1 MGTSKTSGGPGKNVP
16 LVPNWVGPDAPTPQ
30 VPPKP
35 LTRPGD
41 GGSPSPSQ
49 KPPEKRP
56 DGATPPKKP
65 NEATPNEGQ
74 DNATPTDLAPA
85 RRFTSARRAIGNF
98 AKTGDSR
105 SLRSALGNYVKKGY
119 GGSAT
124 TSRRMSKSS
133 SAAAGVFDIL
143 SRGDGA
149 ATVDGEKSELDV
161 STLAGLSH
169 SEVAERIAEAV
180 NPGEVS
186 LDDAGVREAIAEAVS
201 SVLNE
206 NENADVT
213 NLPPELAEECFV
225 RTLSYSAFNILVADI
240 GASVQRAA
248 HGSAVLA
255 NDRLKEISDFVREAY
270 RTQYEKVKAIGSK
283 ISRSTSAK
291 IARDVTAQVMDIFE
305 SYLE

>member
-1 MGTSKTSGGPGKNVP
+1 M
-16 LVPNWVGPDAPTPQ
+16 
-30 VPPKP
+30 
-35 LTRPGD
+35 
-41 GGSPSPSQ
+41 
-49 KPPEKRP
+49 
-56 DGATPPKKP
+56 
-65 NEATPNEGQ
+65 
-74 DNATPTDLAPA
+74 
-85 RRFTSARRAIGNF
+85 
-98 AKTGDSR
+98 
-105 SLRSALGNYVKKGY
+105 KKGY

-124 TSRRMSKSS
+124 ATRRMSKSS
-133 SAAAGVFDIL
+133 SAAVGVFDIL
-143 SRGDGA
+143 SRGDGT
-149 ATVDGEKSELDV
+149 ATAEGEKPALDV

-180 NPGEVS
+180 NPGDVS

-248 HGSAVLA
+248 HGNAVMA

-283 ISRSTSAK
+283 ISRSASAK
-291 IARDVTAQVMDIFE
+291 IARDVTTQVMDIFE